1 MSRAIRPTSWAYH
14 IQCRGNWIRVAK
26 YASVRAISSAAPRQ
40 EAGVQQQSFQGPT
53 VVLKQGKARLFKDG
67 HPLVYGGAVDH
78 LTGAPKTGDA
88 VLVTDNRANT
98 IGWGFFNSTS
108 MFRVS

>member
-1 MSRAIRPTSWAYH
+1 M
-14 IQCRGNWIRVAK
+14 
-26 YASVRAISSAAPRQ
+26 
-40 EAGVQQQSFQGPT
+40 QQQSFQGPT